1 MQNPS
6 DVLVYRTEN
15 YKTIV
20 VNISLVLILSGQ
32 SFQEFHG
39 NLKGNFTLIRKE
51 LNNLSRRQHFYGLN
65 LQQFIP
71 KKLLRHI
78 EHYFA
83 FILIWHQRQR
93 QAKYEAL
100 KQVRKTEWQN
110 YFCNISVLLLFNN
123 ASNIFSRN
131 FVAN

>member
-1 MQNPS
+1 MLNPS
-6 DVLVYRTEN
+6 DVLVCRTED

-20 VNISLVLILSGQ
+20 INISLVLILSGQ

-39 NLKGNFTLIRKE
+39 NMKGDFTLIRKE

-65 LQQFIP
+65 LQQFIL

-83 FILIWHQRQR
+83 FILI
-93 QAKYEAL
+93 
-100 KQVRKTEWQN
+100 
-110 YFCNISVLLLFNN
+110 
-123 ASNIFSRN
+123 
-131 FVAN
+131 